1 MIMLWICCA
10 YTFAMG
16 NIFKPWVG
24 QNLRH
29 FSSKYT
35 FIWKPVLLAVS
46 ALNIAFSWF
55 QIIYIFQPKKKK
67 KSPPPPAFPN

>member
-10 YTFAMG
+10 NTFAMG
-16 NIFKPWVG
+16 NIFKLWVG
-24 QNLRH
+24 QNLRY

-67 KSPPPPAFPN
+67 SLPPPAFPN